1 MDTLPYLLP
10 WVLLL
15 FAAGIA
21 VAIKLLDIKTI
32 VGIAMVSTLGLFMVL
47 IAVYAN
53 IVTSQ
58 QFNLIEEKQQAVYDM
73 EAWKYKHM
81 DEMSLIIAQLK
92 PPSDEVQALVKQL
105 ISFGWKMNNRKI
117 IQAQEAHAARER
129 LIGELELGKPML
141 IKGIPTVVDDK
152 IVDLSLRQLGF
163 TVIPYREDETP
174 EEDANIIYYG
184 RDMDVLEV
192 KLTALTLMRAGIELK
207 AIKAFPKATQGNLRA
222 IKIEWNKYY
231 ISRKAL
237 TVEEVENAESF
248 K

>member
-32 VGIAMVSTLGLFMVL
+32 VGIAVVSTLGLFMVL

>member
-32 VGIAMVSTLGLFMVL
+32 VGIAVVSTLALFMVL